1 MKLRRTTAVT
11 LTAGTVGALALALL
25 VHPGQ
30 AHAALLDFLPADP
43 TNIGKDD
50 IVQVIMNLIQWAL
63 AFASAVGATFI
74 VINGYQYI
82 LSAGNPEKIEK
93 AKMGLTWSVGGFILA
108 ISSYAIVYLTARTLG
123 YKHPGSLQNHQ
134 PGSLPGTVP
143 PILGGIANILFTF
156 AGAIAVGFIIVGG
169 YRYVTSQGNQ
179 ELVEKAKKTLLY
191 AIIGLI
197 VIFIS
202 AVLFNLVASA
212 VGSPDRVN

>member
-1 MKLRRTTAVT
+1 
-11 LTAGTVGALALALL
+11 
-25 VHPGQ
+25 
-30 AHAALLDFLPADP
+30 
-43 TNIGKDD
+43 
-50 IVQVIMNLIQWAL
+50 
-63 AFASAVGATFI
+63 
-74 VINGYQYI
+74 
-82 LSAGNPEKIEK
+82 GNPEKIEK

-134 PGSLPGTVP
+134 PGSLPGTVQ
-143 PILGGIANILFTF
+143 PIFGGVANILFTF

-197 VIFIS
+197 VVFI
-202 AVLFNLVASA
+202 
-212 VGSPDRVN
+212 